1 MATQSRKAQTE
12 RPPLKP
18 RPRPD
23 ADALKGAD
31 AFMERFPKTLEYLG
45 R

>member
-1 MATQSRKAQTE
+1 MATQSKNAQPP
-12 RPPLKP
+12 RAPLKP

-23 ADALKGAD
+23 ADVQKGVD

>member
-1 MATQSRKAQTE
+1 MATQSETAQPP
-12 RPPLKP
+12 RAPLKP

-23 ADALKGAD
+23 ADVQTGAD
-31 AFMERFPKTLEYLG
+31 AFMERFPKTLGYLG